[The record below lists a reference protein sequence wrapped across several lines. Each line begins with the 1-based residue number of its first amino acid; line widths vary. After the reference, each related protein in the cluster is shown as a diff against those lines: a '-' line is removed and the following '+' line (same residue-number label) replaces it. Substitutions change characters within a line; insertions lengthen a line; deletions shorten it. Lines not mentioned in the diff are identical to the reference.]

1 MVAGAMGW
9 KREAR
14 EVEQEE
20 EQVQEQVQE
29 QAGVWRFYEPDLR
42 DPSMVA
48 CQVTSSMLFKS
59 LAQHRPSTVTG
70 WGV

>member
-1 MVAGAMGW
+1 MGW

-29 QAGVWRFYEPDLR
+29 QAGVWRFYEPDLM
-42 DPSMVA
+42 DSSMVA
-48 CQVTSSMLFKS
+48 CQVTTSVLFKV
-59 LAQHRPSTVTG
+59 LAQYRPSTVTG